1 MLLTALIPSHVQPFI
16 DPGQTV
22 LQLFP
27 ATSALYLPL
36 SIFITTF
43 IAAALGYVGWLMLN
57 EPAAAPCAS
66 S

>member
-1 MLLTALIPSHVQPFI
+1 VQPFI

-36 SIFITTF
+36 GVFITTF

-57 EPAAAPCAS
+57 EPAAAPYAS